1 MDSSATFETRCIS
14 TPVSFFAY
22 IPESFTIP
30 LKEPFDTEY
39 MKELFQVG
47 YDLAANGY
55 PWAKVP
61 PGYTAPEV
69 EPPLDSQQAVQ

>member
-1 MDSSATFETRCIS
+1 
-14 TPVSFFAY
+14 
-22 IPESFTIP
+22 
-30 LKEPFDTEY
+30 